1 MKYAD
6 WKSVYVD
13 KTETKLLSQYTA
25 QEEKVSRLYAEN
37 HLFATQ
43 GNRES
48 NVVLQN
54 EARNAEKTLTKLQI
68 ECGKN
73 NIVLNTGL
81 SRTLNAETIAEITEK
96 VRQAPENSRILW
108 NLASRQMKVLDSVY
122 SGIPH
127 YDIGQKGIK
136 FNLQAD
142 TVINPRKFQIPP
154 YTNLF
159 HELGHLIDHFVSRYT
174 GFISCFDKNYSV
186 TLKDEAV
193 NYIKAKIANL
203 SKVSNKIAVTDVYT
217 EISKE
222 LRAMSHIKV
231 IDISDMF
238 SGATDDKV
246 RGYWHHPADYWKNAA
261 ILPREAFASMFSAT
275 INNPESLAQIKR
287 YFPKSYD
294 IFEMMIDDCI
304 KRSSQ

>member
-1 MKYAD
+1 MTYRD

-13 KTETKLLSQYTA
+13 KTRTLEDWRKENSTTDKTVIKLLSRYTA
-25 QEEKVSRLYAEN
+25 QEEKVSRLYAET
-37 HLFATQ
+37 HLLAAQ

-48 NVVLQN
+48 NAVLQN
-54 EARNAEKTLTKLQI
+54 EARKKNKQAVNAEKTLTKLQI

-73 NIVLNTGL
+73 RVVLNTGL
-81 SRTLNAETIAEITEK
+81 SRTLKAETIAEITEK
-96 VRQAPENSRILW
+96 VRQAPENFRVLW
-108 NLASRQMKVLDSVY
+108 NLASRQMKILDSEY

-136 FNLQAD
+136 FNLRAD
-142 TVINPRKFQIPP
+142 TVINPQKFKIPP

-159 HELGHLIDHFVSRYT
+159 HELGHLIDHFASRYT

-186 TLKDEAV
+186 TLKEEAG
-193 NYIKAKIANL
+193 NYIKAKLANL
-203 SKVSNKIAVTDVYT
+203 SKIKNKIDATDVYA

-222 LRAMSHIKV
+222 WRAMSHSEV

-246 RGYWHHPADYWKNAA
+246 RGYWHHPVDYWKNAA

-275 INNPESLAQIKR
+275 INNPESLA
-287 YFPKSYD
+287 
-294 IFEMMIDDCI
+294 
-304 KRSSQ
+304 